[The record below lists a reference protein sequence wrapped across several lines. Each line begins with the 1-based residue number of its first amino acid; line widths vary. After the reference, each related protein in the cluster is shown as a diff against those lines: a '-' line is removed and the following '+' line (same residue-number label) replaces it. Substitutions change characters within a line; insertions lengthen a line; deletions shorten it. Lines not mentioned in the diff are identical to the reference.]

1 MKVLFIDPGAESPG
15 YAIFDSELDCHT
27 YVGRERPIRANVPYD
42 VVVVE
47 SGFVGRIGRQGMWG
61 LGFGAAWRAAAA
73 SFNGSLP
80 TYTIRPDGKS
90 GWRAA
95 LIERPGCFKQ
105 YDGPPKAVVISRLR
119 DRYNAMSRDDRR
131 TEDWT
136 DDMVE
141 ACGGSEA
148 AAAILAR
155 PKASQRK
162 ALKPVMF

>member
-15 YAIFDSELDCHT
+15 YAIFDSKLDCHT
-27 YVGRERPIRANVPYD
+27 YVGRVCPAPRADIIPYD

-73 SFNGSLP
+73 SFNGALP

-95 LIERPGCFKQ
+95 LPLKPGSFQ
-105 YDGPPKAVVISRLR
+105 TYDGKDKATIVNRLR
-119 DRYNAMSRDDRR
+119 HRYGLSPS
-131 TEDWT
+131 EHT
-136 DDMVE
+136 DDMAE

-162 ALKPVMF
+162 ALKPVRFV